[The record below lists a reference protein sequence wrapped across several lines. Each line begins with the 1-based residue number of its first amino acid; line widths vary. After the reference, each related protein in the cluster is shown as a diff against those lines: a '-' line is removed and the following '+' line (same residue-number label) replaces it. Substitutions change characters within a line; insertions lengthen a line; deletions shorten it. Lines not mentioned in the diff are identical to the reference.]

1 MTHQALQDR
10 WDRGEAALGG
20 SAHLGAAASI
30 EPLAAAGYD
39 WVWLDCQHG
48 PYDEAGAAAIL
59 RTLAGVPYATAV
71 RVASND
77 AAAIGR
83 VLDAGADAVIVPL
96 VESAAEAARA
106 VAACRY
112 PPAGVRSFGPGRPDL
127 GIDLETLEGRACC
140 FVMVESAGALADVDA
155 IAAIPG
161 LAGIVA
167 GPIDLGISLGIAPRD
182 AAGSAPLRA
191 ALAQIVAACERA
203 RVVPGVLAYGADH
216 AAECVE
222 LGFTFVGVGA
232 DTLALGFAA
241 AQEVEQVRRAGRGRP

>member
-1 MTHQALQDR
+1 MSHRALTER

-20 SAHLGAAASI
+20 SAHLGAGSI

-39 WVWLDCQHG
+39 WVWMDCQHG
-48 PYDEAGAAAIL
+48 PYDEADAARIL
-59 RTLAGVPYATAV
+59 RTLPRAPYALAV

-96 VESAAEAARA
+96 VDSAAEAAQA

-112 PPAGVRSFGPGRPDL
+112 LPAGVRSFGPNRSDL
-127 GIDLETLEGRACC
+127 GFDLERLEGRVSC
-140 FVMVESAGALADVDA
+140 FVMVESERALAEVDA

-167 GPIDLGISLGIAPRD
+167 GPIDLGISLGIAPSE
-182 AAGSAPLRA
+182 AAGSDRLERA
-191 ALAQIVAACERA
+191 LGEIAAACNRA
-203 RVVPGVLAYGADH
+203 GVVPGVLAYGAEH
-216 AAECVE
+216 AARCVQ
-222 LGFTFVGVGA
+222 LGFRFVGVGA
-232 DTLALGFAA
+232 DVLALRVAA
-241 AQEVEQVRRAGRGRP
+241 TAEVELVRAAGREGT